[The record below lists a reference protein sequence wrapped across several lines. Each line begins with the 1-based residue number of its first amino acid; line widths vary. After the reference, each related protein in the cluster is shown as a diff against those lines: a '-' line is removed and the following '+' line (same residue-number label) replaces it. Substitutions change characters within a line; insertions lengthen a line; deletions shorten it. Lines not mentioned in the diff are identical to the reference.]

1 MGKVMTPEDVRWVA
15 AEAASQSID
24 YTVAM
29 AAKRA
34 AGVYVNHYQAD
45 ITRKTEE
52 EARDFVAQAFQE
64 GWQAAILKLKM
75 TVADHHNKDRR
86 GQLVLHGTLQELMAI
101 RAELQKTRIGVASE
115 ITAEDPHGD

>member
-1 MGKVMTPEDVRWVA
+1 MSKVMTPEDVRWVDGDT
-15 AEAASQSID
+15 ASQNID

-34 AGVYVNHYQAD
+34 AGAHVQRVRPNLERAVDGDLCDY
-45 ITRKTEE
+45 ISR
-52 EARDFVAQAFQE
+52 AFQD
-64 GWQAAILKLKM
+64 GWQAAIQCLKM

-101 RAELQKTRIGVASE
+101 RAELQKTRIGVATE
-115 ITAEDPHGD
+115 ITAEDPHD

>member
-15 AEAASQSID
+15 DDASSQNID
-24 YTVAM
+24 YNVAM
-29 AAKRA
+29 ASKRA
-34 AGVYVNHYQAD
+34 AGEYLTLRKSMLAD
-45 ITRKTEE
+45 KTEE
-52 EARDFVAQAFQE
+52 QRDFLAQTFQA
-64 GWQAAILKLKM
+64 GWHAAIDRLKM
-75 TVADHHNKDRR
+75 TVADYHNKDLR

>member
-1 MGKVMTPEDVRWVA
+1 MGKVMTPEDVRWVDGDT
-15 AEAASQSID
+15 ASQNIE

-29 AAKRA
+29 ASKRA
-34 AGVYVNHYQAD
+34 AGEYLTLRKSMLAN
-45 ITRKTEE
+45 KTEE
-52 EARDFVAQAFQE
+52 QQDFLAQTFQA
-64 GWQAAILKLKM
+64 GWHAAIDRLKM